1 MPRSLEFKLTPK
13 GKSFSF
19 NINKVDRTKLYGR
32 VELLTFDNFD
42 QKCELATLAR
52 DGATVIPYGGTAS
65 GYINTDGLWIERD
78 QLDPIDADGNL
89 IEEVETSF
97 GRTNQLTELKSIDEF
112 LDHPIR
118 LTYAL
123 NSTDTLPAG
132 VQKKLSGGSI
142 FRFDF
147 SYRGGPDTSPAFILS
162 DESNKIWM
170 LIGETSEI
178 EFIGFEQA
186 AVCASTHQNDSEN
199 DDDGFDFDML

>member
-1 MPRSLEFKLTPK
+1 MPRSLEFKLSPK
-13 GKSFSF
+13 GKPFSFS
-19 NINKVDRTKLYGR
+19 INKVNRTKLYGR

-42 QKCELATLAR
+42 QKCELASLAR

-97 GRTNQLTELKSIDEF
+97 GRTNQLSEIKSIDEF

-123 NSTDTLPAG
+123 NNTDTLPAK
-132 VQKKLSGGSI
+132 VQKKLDDGSI

-147 SYRGGPDTSPAFILS
+147 SYRGGPDTSPAFIMA
-162 DESNKIWM
+162 DEAGKVWM
-170 LIGETSEI
+170 LIGESSDI

-186 AVCASTHQNDSEN
+186 AVCAATHQNDSET